1 MLTEEIVI
9 PVHTGVQV
17 FWKVLTTLDSG
28 FCRNDKGRFLT
39 SYGIIVLGP
48 SQSGR
53 GALMQRLK
61 LGIPKG
67 SLQEATIEIFR
78 RAGWHI
84 QLPDRSYFPSVDDEE
99 ISCYL
104 IRAQEIS
111 RYVEE
116 GVLDLGLTGRD
127 WILENSSDVMIL
139 DELVYSKMSRKPAR
153 WVLAVP
159 EDSPVRS
166 LRDLDGKR
174 VATELVSFTRRLF
187 QEKGIHVEVEFSW
200 GATEAKVLEGLADA
214 VVEVTETGTTLR
226 ANGLRIVEELMT
238 TVPQLIANH
247 QAWTD
252 PWKKRKI
259 EQIRLLLKGAM
270 AAYKKVGLKLNVAEE
285 DIPNVVAVLPSLKSP
300 TISKLYGQDWFAIE
314 TIVDEDV
321 VREII
326 PRLQEAG
333 AQGIIEYS
341 LNKVI

>member
-1 MLTEEIVI
+1 ME
-9 PVHTGVQV
+9 
-17 FWKVLTTLDSG
+17 K
-28 FCRNDKGRFLT
+28 
-39 SYGIIVLGP
+39 
-48 SQSGR
+48 
-53 GALMQRLK
+53 LK

-67 SLQEATIEIFR
+67 SLQDATIEIFK
-78 RAGWHI
+78 RAGWNI
-84 QLPDRSYFPSVDDEE
+84 RLPDRSYFPGIDDEE

-111 RYVEE
+111 RYVES
-116 GVLDLGLTGRD
+116 GVLDLGLTGKD
-127 WILENSSDVMIL
+127 WILENDSRVVFL
-139 DELVYSKMSRKPAR
+139 DELIYSKVSRRPAR

-166 LRDLDGKR
+166 LEDLEGRR
-174 VATELVSFTRRLF
+174 VATELVNFTRRLF
-187 QEKGIHVEVEFSW
+187 QDRGIKVEVEFSW

-238 TVPQLIANH
+238 TAPQLIANPA
-247 QAWTD
+247 AWED
-252 PWKKRKI
+252 PWKRRKI
-259 EQIRLLLKGAM
+259 EQIRMLLKGAM
-270 AAYKKVGLKLNVAEE
+270 AAYKKVGLKMNVSEE
-285 DIPNVVAVLPSLKSP
+285 DIPNVVAVLPSLKAP

-314 TIVDEDV
+314 TIVDQDV

-326 PRLQEAG
+326 PKLQEAG